1 MIIAID
7 GPAGSGKSTLA
18 KLLATELGFHYL
30 DTGAMYRAVAYR
42 ALQEGID
49 LTGGPELLAIAT
61 NEAIAFGQN
70 GPNTVSIGGLDV
82 TSVIRSKEVDKAVSP
97 VSACPAVREALTE
110 QQRIIGR
117 SSNVVMEGRDIGTV
131 VFPDAEC
138 KIYLDATPECRAQ
151 RRCLQNQ
158 ERGVG
163 STDFKEIYDAI
174 IARDIYDS
182 TREVSPLRKADDAYY
197 LDSSDLDI
205 PQVLALMV
213 DYAVSCGAQDPRV
226 NQV

>member
-18 KLLATELGFHYL
+18 KLLAKELGFQYL
-30 DTGAMYRAVAYR
+30 DTGAMYRAVSYR

-49 LTGGPELLAIAT
+49 LTGGDALVAIAT
-61 NEAIAFGQN
+61 DEPIAFGQN
-70 GPNTVSIGGLDV
+70 GPNSVSIGGLDV

-97 VSACPAVREALTE
+97 VSACPAVREALTQ
-110 QQRIIGR
+110 QQRTIGN

-131 VFPDAEC
+131 VFPDAQC

-163 STDFKEIYDAI
+163 STDYQEILDAI
-174 IARDIYDS
+174 IARDIYD
-182 TREVSPLRKADDAYY
+182 TGREVSPLRQAEDAVY
-197 LDSSDLDI
+197 LDSSDMDI
-205 PQVLALMV
+205 PQVLARMV
-213 DYAVSCGAQDPRV
+213 ELAVAAGAPAPQAKQD
-226 NQV
+226 